1 VHRNL
6 EKTMTHL
13 PRIAAATLAL
23 VAGLASA
30 QGPTQQIEVRGIA
43 PVRTDVQ
50 ALCPDVAGELGDAL
64 AKTVR
69 EVATAAVVDVRFE
82 LTGNRVG
89 EVHTGAGPAKY
100 QRMLKRAVRDLQCDS
115 GSTMPQTVALR
126 VRFVDPFDRST
137 RSAVAGVTLV
147 AASAPTR

>member
-1 VHRNL
+1 MQALTRL
-6 EKTMTHL
+6 
-13 PRIAAATLAL
+13 AAAAALTLAAG
-23 VAGLASA
+23 VALAQS
-30 QGPTQQIEVRGIA
+30 PTQQIEVRGFA

-50 ALCPDVAGELGDAL
+50 ALCPDIAGELGDAL
-64 AKTVR
+64 ARTVQ
-69 EVATAAVVDVRFE
+69 EVATAAVIDVRFE
-82 LTGNRVG
+82 LAGNRVG

-115 GSTMPQTVALR
+115 GSAATQTVALR

-137 RSAVAGVTLV
+137 RSAAAGVTLL